1 MQQTEL
7 FPVLNPCIGVCQS
20 NTKGYCMGC
29 LRSRTERLNWKDL
42 MPAEKMRVIEVCD
55 IRKIKLAE
63 ALKAKQEKEEM
74 LAKGIE
80 PTAPVATPKQKD
92 ALQQGSQNESSTGR
106 PESGQPENSLDLF

>member
-7 FPVLNPCIGVCQS
+7 FPVPNPCIGVCQS

-42 MPAEKMRVIEVCD
+42 MPAEKMRVIEICD

-63 ALKAKQEKEEM
+63 ALKAKKEREEM

-80 PTAPVATPKQKD
+80 PVAPVAPQKQKD
-92 ALQQGSQNESSTGR
+92 ALSANSQSQPSTGSL
-106 PESGQPENSLDLF
+106 ESGQSENSLDLF